1 MSLSKLALLQDTS
14 PFPLVMRVYIFGVRN
29 PSDILAG
36 ENVHLVEHGPY
47 SYWVERWKINVST
60 EAEDEE
66 YVSFGQVRI

>member
-1 MSLSKLALLQDTS
+1 
-14 PFPLVMRVYIFGVRN
+14 MRVYIFGVRN